1 MNRPIP
7 ALAITLLASHS
18 AVAGELY
25 RCSAKDVVRVE
36 DDGTVGRY
44 PNNFWRDHWAGFLV
58 DTDSGTIRRQAAE
71 IEKWT
76 VIQKGG
82 TANDFVAS
90 RLPGLVSASTDLIRV
105 RAWAEKP
112 AITFIVFSLSMMVT
126 GVCEAVQ

>member
-1 MNRPIP
+1 MNRTIP
-7 ALAITLLASHS
+7 ALAIILLASFP
-18 AVAGELY
+18 AAAGELY

-44 PNNFWRDHWAGFLV
+44 KNDFWRDHWTNFLI
-58 DTDSGTIRRQAAE
+58 DTDSGAIRRQAAE

-82 TANDFVAS
+82 DANDFVAS
-90 RLPGLVSASTDLIRV
+90 RVPGLVSASTDLIRV

-112 AITFIVFSLSMMVT
+112 AVTFIAFSLSMMVA
-126 GVCEAVQ
+126 GVCEAVW